1 VAGGLSKIKV
11 FKVEWFLPEYAS
23 SRGTKIWKSW
33 SLPQKNFSLNYFKSE
48 THIGRER
55 RFQNEDGN
63 IMLVTKPA
71 SQCTLTTCKFSP
83 RNKNFKT
90 KKNKYSQINKHIQ
103 KSSHL

>member
-1 VAGGLSKIKV
+1 VAGGLIKIKV

-33 SLPQKNFSLNYFKSE
+33 SLPQQNFSLNYFVKSG
-48 THIGRER
+48 THKGRER

-71 SQCTLTTCKFSP
+71 SQCTLHLHVHVFSEI
-83 RNKNFKT
+83 RK
-90 KKNKYSQINKHIQ
+90 
-103 KSSHL
+103 